1 MQKRY
6 AFTLF
11 ALLLVT
17 TAFSQRKK
25 KDKNPETPVVVVQ
38 PMSVDSLYLG
48 MKWRNIGPFRGGRS
62 VASVGVPGQPMLYY
76 MGGVGGGVWKTEDA
90 GINWKNITDGQLK
103 TSSVG
108 AIAVAASDPNV
119 IYVGMGEHPIRG
131 VMTSHG
137 DGVYKST
144 DAGKTWKHLGLP
156 ASRHIAA
163 VRIHPKNPELVYIA
177 VQGAAYG
184 ATGERGIYRSADGGK
199 TWDKILYVDENT
211 GCADLSMDATN
222 PRILYAGM
230 WDHRRLPWQVV
241 SGGKGSALYKS
252 TDGGDTWNK
261 MTKGLPKEMGKV
273 AVSVSPADPERVYAN
288 IEAEGEKGGI
298 YRSDDAGKT
307 WIQTTNARVT
317 VARAWYYIEIEADP
331 QNADMVY
338 CINAP
343 VLKSS
348 DGGKTFKPL
357 STPHGDNHALWINP
371 TNPLNMI
378 NSNDGGANV
387 TFNGG
392 ASWSTQENQP
402 TAQFYRVIADRQ
414 FPYWVYGGQQDN
426 SSVMIANRTSG
437 AGVGWKDWSAGPG
450 GESAFVAFDP
460 DKPDL
465 VYGGSYQGNISVL
478 DKKTG
483 EEKDIMAYPTI
494 GLAELPKDQKYRFN
508 WNAPIVA
515 SPQIPSVIYHGAN
528 VVLRTKDQGH
538 SWDVIS
544 PDLTRN
550 DTTKQLAGGAPFTNE
565 GAGGEVYNTLAYI
578 AASPHRYGVI
588 YTGSDCGLVHMTE
601 DDGQSW
607 QNITPP
613 DLGECLIN
621 CIEVSPHDPA
631 TAYVVATKYRFND
644 FASYVFVTNDYGKSW
659 KKIVKGVAPESY
671 VRTLREDPV
680 RKGLLYGGTELGMY
694 LSYDGGENWAPL
706 QLNLPLTPINDL
718 FIRDNDLIAATSGR
732 AFWILDDLSPYQQA
746 QKPFDTEEKARLVT
760 PAKAVRL
767 DGRSPSQPI
776 SGFGQNPL
784 GGMAVS
790 YFLPENLDSTTVT
803 LDVLNAAG
811 KVIRSFTNQKDKAFK
826 KYEGGPA
833 PKVMLPSKKG
843 LNRLAWDLRREA
855 LPGVNQVFV
864 NGDYRGSLVGPG
876 TYTLKLITDKDTT
889 TTTAILMPDPRLD
902 ATLADYAAQQEV
914 LTKTEDAVRE
924 IHEAV
929 NTMRNAKTQIEAL
942 QTTWKSDTTMKVWQ
956 TSGKDLIKKITTWE
970 DDLITPKQ
978 QTFQD
983 VINFPNRLNAGL
995 LDLRGRANNH
1005 DPRPTEGV
1013 EERLAELLA
1022 EWNAHKMTMQK
1033 IVKEDVAKFNADY
1046 EARRLP
1052 AVYIQA
1058 GGK

>member
-1 MQKRY
+1 MKKCY
-6 AFTLF
+6 ALTLA
-11 ALLLVT
+11 ALLLCT
-17 TAFSQRKK
+17 TAFSQKRKK
-25 KDKNPETPVVVVQ
+25 DNNPETPVAVAQ
-38 PMSVDSLYLG
+38 TTPADSLYLG

-62 VASVGVPGQPMLYY
+62 VASVGVPGNPMLYY
-76 MGGVGGGVWKTEDA
+76 MGTVGGGVWKTEDA
-90 GINWKNITDGQLK
+90 GISWKNITDGQLK

-108 AIAVAASDPNV
+108 AIAVAPSDPNV
-119 IYVGMGEHPIRG
+119 IYVGMGEHAIRG

-144 DAGKTWKHLGLP
+144 DAGKTWKHFGLP

-163 VRIHPKNPELVYIA
+163 VRVHPKNPDLVYVA
-177 VQGAAYG
+177 VQGAAHG
-184 ATGERGIYRSADGGK
+184 ATEERGIYRSADGGK
-199 TWDKILYVDENT
+199 SWDKIFYIDANT

-252 TDGGDTWNK
+252 TDGGDTW
-261 MTKGLPKEMGKV
+261 TKLTTGLPKEMGKV
-273 AVSVSPADPERVYAN
+273 AVSVSPANSERVYAN

-307 WIQTTNARVT
+307 WTQTSNARVT

-331 QNADMVY
+331 QNADVVY
-338 CINAP
+338 CMNAP

-348 DGGKTFKPL
+348 DGGRTFRPMG
-357 STPHGDNHALWINP
+357 TPHGDNHSLWINP

-378 NSNDGGANV
+378 NSNDGGANI

-392 ASWSTQENQP
+392 ESWSTQENQP

-426 SSVMIANRTSG
+426 TSVMIASRTSS

-465 VYGGSYQGNISVL
+465 IYGGSYQGNISVL

-494 GLAELPKDQKYRFN
+494 GLAEIPKDQKYRFN
-508 WNAPIVA
+508 WNAPIVS
-515 SPQIPSVIYHGAN
+515 SPQTPSVIYHGAN
-528 VVLRTKDQGH
+528 VVLRTKDQGQ
-538 SWDVIS
+538 SWEVIS

-550 DTTKQLAGGAPFTNE
+550 DTTKQVAGGAPFTNE

-578 AASPHRYGVI
+578 AASPHRYGVL
-588 YTGSDCGLVHMTE
+588 YTGSDCGLLYVTQ
-601 DDGQSW
+601 DDGKSW

-613 DLGECLIN
+613 NLGECLIN
-621 CIEVSPHDPA
+621 CIEVSPHDAA

-659 KKIVKGVAPESY
+659 KKIVQGIAPDSY
-671 VRTLREDPV
+671 VRTVREDPI

-694 LSYDGGENWAPL
+694 LSYDGGENWKPL
-706 QLNLPLTPINDL
+706 QLNLPVTPINDL
-718 FIRDNDLIAATSGR
+718 FIRNNDLIAATSGR

-746 QKPFDTEEKARLVT
+746 QTPFGTEAKARLVM
-760 PAKAVRL
+760 PAKAIRL
-767 DGRSPSQPI
+767 DASSPAQPPA
-776 SGFGQNPL
+776 GYGQNPAT
-784 GGMAVS
+784 GVSIS
-790 YFLPENLDSTTVT
+790 YFLPENLDSATVT
-803 LDVLNAAG
+803 LDVINAAG
-811 KVIRSFTNQKDKAFK
+811 KVIRSYTNQKDKAYQ

-833 PKVMLPSKKG
+833 PKVLLPTKKG
-843 LNRLAWDLRREA
+843 LNRLGWDMRREA
-855 LPGVNQVFV
+855 LPGVNKVFV
-864 NGDYRGSLVGPG
+864 NGDYRGSLVGPS
-876 TYTLKLITDKDTT
+876 TYTVKLVTDKDTS
-889 TTTAILMPDPRLD
+889 TTTATILPDPRLD
-902 ATLADYAAQQEV
+902 ATLADFDAQQEI

-942 QTTWKSDTTMKVWQ
+942 QATWKSDTTMKTWLGD
-956 TSGKDLIKKITTWE
+956 GKDLIKKITTWE

-995 LDLRGRANNH
+995 LDLRGRASTHN
-1005 DPRPTEGV
+1005 PRPTAGAQ
-1013 EERLAELLA
+1013 ERLRELLA
-1022 EWNAHKMTMQK
+1022 EWGTYKAAMQT
-1033 IVKEDVAKFNADY
+1033 IVNVDVAKFNAEY
-1046 EARRLP
+1046 AARRLP
-1052 AVYIQA
+1052 AVYI
-1058 GGK
+1058 KP

>member
-11 ALLLVT
+11 VLFLFT
-17 TAFSQRKK
+17 TTFAQRKK
-25 KDKNPETPVVVVQ
+25 KDKAPEPPIKAVTSMPA
-38 PMSVDSLYLG
+38 DSLYLG

-62 VASVGVPGQPMLYY
+62 VASVGVPGNPMLYY
-76 MGGVGGGVWKTEDA
+76 MGSVGGGVWKTEDA
-90 GINWKNITDGQLK
+90 GLSWKNITDGQLK

-163 VRIHPKNPELVYIA
+163 VRIHPQNPDLVYVA

-184 ATGERGIYRSADGGK
+184 ATAERGIYRSVDGGK
-199 TWDKILYVDENT
+199 SWDKILYVDENT

-230 WDHRRLPWQVV
+230 WDHRRLPWKVV
-241 SGGKGSALYKS
+241 SGGQGSALYKS
-252 TDGGDTWNK
+252 TDGGDTWTK
-261 MTKGLPKEMGKV
+261 LTKGLPKEMGKV
-273 AVSVSPADPERVYAN
+273 AVSVSPANPERVYAN
-288 IEAEGEKGGI
+288 IEAEGDKGGI

-307 WIQTTNARVT
+307 WTQTSNARVT
-317 VARAWYYIEIEADP
+317 IARAWYYIEIEADP
-331 QNADMVY
+331 QNADVVY

-348 DGGKTFKPL
+348 DGGRTFKPMG
-357 STPHGDNHALWINP
+357 TPHGDNHSLWINP

-378 NSNDGGANV
+378 NSNDGGANI

-392 ASWSTQENQP
+392 ESWSTQENQP

-426 SSVMIANRTSG
+426 TSVMIASRTSG

-450 GESAFVAFDP
+450 GESAFMAFDP
-460 DKPDL
+460 DRPEL
-465 VYGGSYQGNISVL
+465 IYGGSYQGNISVL
-478 DKKTG
+478 YKKTG

-494 GLAELPKDQKYRFN
+494 GLAEVPKEQKYRFN

-550 DTTKQLAGGAPFTNE
+550 DTTKQEAGGGPFTNE

-578 AASPHRYGVI
+578 ATSPHRYGVVW
-588 YTGSDCGLVHMTE
+588 TGSDCGLVHVTQN
-601 DDGQSW
+601 DGQSW
-607 QNITPP
+607 QNVTPP
-613 DLGECLIN
+613 DLGEGLIN
-621 CIEVSPHDPA
+621 CIEVSPHDAA

-644 FASYVFVTNDYGKSW
+644 FASYVFVTKDYGKSW
-659 KKIVKGVAPESY
+659 KKIVQGVAPESY
-671 VRTLREDPV
+671 VRTVREDPT

-746 QKPFDTEEKARLVT
+746 QTPFGTEAKARLIM
-760 PAKAVRL
+760 PAKAIRL
-767 DGRSPSQPI
+767 DAPSQSVP
-776 SGFGQNPL
+776 GYGQNPAT
-784 GGMAVS
+784 GVSVS
-790 YFLPENLDSTTVT
+790 YFLPENLDSATVT
-803 LDVLNAAG
+803 LDVMTAAG
-811 KVIRSFTNQKDKAFK
+811 TVIRSYTNQKDNTYQ

-833 PKVMLPSKKG
+833 PKLMLPTKKG
-843 LNRLAWDLRREA
+843 LNRLAWDMRREA
-855 LPGVNQVFV
+855 LPGISKVFV

-876 TYTLKLITDKDTT
+876 TYTLKLTTDKDTSM
-889 TTTAILMPDPRLD
+889 TTAVILPDPRLD
-902 ATLADYAAQQEV
+902 ATMADFEAQQQI
-914 LTKTEDAVRE
+914 LTQTEDAVRE

-929 NTMRNAKTQIEAL
+929 NTMRNAKQQIEAL
-942 QTTWKSDTTMKVWQ
+942 QATWKSDTTMKTWLGQ
-956 TSGKDLIKKITTWE
+956 GKDLIKKITTWE

-995 LDLRGRANNH
+995 LDLRGRASTH
-1005 DPRPTEGV
+1005 DPRPTAGV
-1013 EERLAELLA
+1013 QERLKELLD
-1022 EWNAHKMTMQK
+1022 EWRVHKAAMQK
-1033 IVKEDVAKFNADY
+1033 IVSEDVTQFNADY
-1046 EARRLP
+1046 KAKQLP
-1052 AVYIQA
+1052 AVYI
-1058 GGK
+1058 KP